1 MKHDYSDRYIMKKIT
16 DDHLGE
22 LKTFQDRVVRKLE
35 GKNSE
40 RRDQMKDFDYN
51 KLVAS

>member
-1 MKHDYSDRYIMKKIT
+1 MKKIT

-35 GKNSE
+35 GKIV
-40 RRDQMKDFDYN
+40 KDEI
-51 KLVAS
+51 K